1 MIALKDNLPVIQL
14 PSGQVIAFECE
25 WLVRSLVQAAARA
38 GYAKWW
44 LASHVARSVTDY
56 LHDQTEVSVL
66 PVDRLTNAVQSVLQ
80 VIGYGEV
87 GRHFVPAPP
96 RIQVSLVE
104 LAREAG
110 SGYELAFFDL
120 LGRRLHEL
128 CQEKSSCFELLDLE
142 PCVKLLCSRKS
153 WSRDCEILRAD
164 IVSFAREQTGTAA
177 ADHEVTFS
185 LA

>member
-14 PSGQVIAFECE
+14 SGGQVIAFECE
-25 WLVRSLVQAAARA
+25 WLVRSLVEAAARA

-56 LHDQTEVSVL
+56 LHDQTEVNVL

-80 VIGYGEV
+80 VIGYAEV

-96 RIQVSLVE
+96 RVQVSLVE
-104 LAREAG
+104 LARQAG

-128 CQEKSSCFELLDLE
+128 CQEKNSCFELLGLE
-142 PCVKLLCSRKS
+142 PCVKLLCSRKM
-153 WSRDCEILRAD
+153 WSRDCESLRAD
-164 IVSFAREQTGTAA
+164 IVSFAREHTGAAA
-177 ADHEVTFS
+177 ADRAVTFS

>member
-1 MIALKDNLPVIQL
+1 MISLKDNLPVIQL
-14 PSGQVIAFECE
+14 PTGQVIAFECE

-44 LASHVARSVTDY
+44 LASHVAKSVTDF
-56 LHDQTEVSVL
+56 LHDQEELNVL
-66 PVDRLTNAVQSVLQ
+66 PVERLTNAVQSVLQ
-80 VIGYGEV
+80 VIGYAEV

-96 RIQVSLVE
+96 RVQISLVE

-110 SGYELAFFDL
+110 TGYELAFFDM
-120 LGRRLHEL
+120 LGRRIQEL
-128 CQEKSSCFELLDLE
+128 CREKNSCFELLGLE
-142 PCVKLLCSRKS
+142 PCVKLLRARKC
-153 WSRDCEILRAD
+153 WSRDCEVLRTE